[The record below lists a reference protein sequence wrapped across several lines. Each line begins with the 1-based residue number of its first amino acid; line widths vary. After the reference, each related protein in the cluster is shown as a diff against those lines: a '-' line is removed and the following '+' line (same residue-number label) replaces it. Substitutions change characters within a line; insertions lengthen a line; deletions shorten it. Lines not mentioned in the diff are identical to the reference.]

1 MLQKQNQSG
10 ESYLLKLVDFGLS
23 QILLPEQKSRDPF
36 GTMGYVAPE
45 VLLQKPY
52 SESVDAFS
60 LGVIVY
66 VMLSGMLPFDSESN
80 KEIARLTI
88 NEQVPFKHKL
98 WDYVSHEAKV
108 FIFQSLKKN
117 SHERIS
123 IKGALQDPW
132 VCKKS

>member
-1 MLQKQNQSG
+1 
-10 ESYLLKLVDFGLS
+10 
-23 QILLPEQKSRDPF
+23 
-36 GTMGYVAPE
+36 MGYVAPE

-108 FIFQSLKKN
+108 FIFKSLKKN
-117 SHERIS
+117 SLDRIS
-123 IKGALQDPW
+123 IKDAL
-132 VCKKS
+132 